1 MFWYLGG
8 CVVGLEVL
16 CLCCFFVCLVVLWC
30 LRVCG
35 GWCCCFGLFWG
46 LWWILCVSLLFSSFC
61 LFGWVLVHV
70 GLCWVTVGG
79 LFCWVRWLGR
89 VWRFVFGAGRCGGG
103 VWFVIWW
110 GVSVECLFFLVLRL
124 YLWGV
129 GLGVW
134 GLGVCTLLTV
144 WGCVCFCLWFGA
156 ICCVWGLFG

>member
-70 GLCWVTVGG
+70 GLCWVTVGVCFVG
-79 LFCWVRWLGR
+79 LDGW
-89 VWRFVFGAGRCGGG
+89 AGCGG
-103 VWFVIWW
+103 
-110 GVSVECLFFLVLRL
+110 LFLVLG
-124 YLWGV
+124 GV
-129 GLGVW
+129 AGVFGL
-134 GLGVCTLLTV
+134 
-144 WGCVCFCLWFGA
+144 
-156 ICCVWGLFG
+156 LFGGV